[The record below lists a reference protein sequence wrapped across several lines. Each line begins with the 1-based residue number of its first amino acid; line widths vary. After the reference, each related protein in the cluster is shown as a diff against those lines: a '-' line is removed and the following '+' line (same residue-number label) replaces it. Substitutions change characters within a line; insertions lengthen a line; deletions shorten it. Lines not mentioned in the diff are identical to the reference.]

1 MNIKAL
7 NLLMSNI
14 FCTFVVEN
22 QRVTFNYDK
31 AKDHH
36 KTHY

>member
-22 QRVTFNYDK
+22 QRVTFNYK
-31 AKDHH
+31 GTKNI
-36 KTHY
+36 

>member
-1 MNIKAL
+1 MYML
-7 NLLMSNI
+7 NI
-14 FCTFVVEN
+14 FCTFIVEN